1 MDSGLAIRSAN
12 TNSSGRV
19 PAMCTCFR
27 SVRIHGRKRL
37 EFSDPLVM
45 FGQLVS
51 LFPPRLD
58 VINCRLKMMDG
69 RKRIFFNQ
77 TSHSLEKNQKHLL
90 ICCQKRLITIL
101 LFVLSKESSH
111 LLLCHICWVEIIHIS
126 GWKLSANVF
135 GCDGKLK
142 LICLKPVLIAR
153 IFMFWRPP
161 LLFNDLRH
169 HNVHAAS
176 RKSSLNFVTST
187 PSAFWSL

>member
-1 MDSGLAIRSAN
+1 MWRRKKRKVKRMDSGLATRSAN

-45 FGQLVS
+45 FGQFVS
-51 LFPPRLD
+51 LFPPRQD

-77 TSHSLEKNQKHLL
+77 TSHSLEKNQKHPL

-101 LFVLSKESSH
+101 LFVLSKE
-111 LLLCHICWVEIIHIS
+111 C
-126 GWKLSANVF
+126 
-135 GCDGKLK
+135 
-142 LICLKPVLIAR
+142 LIAPTA
-153 IFMFWRPP
+153 MSY
-161 LLFNDLRH
+161 LLGGNNPHLR
-169 HNVHAAS
+169 VEAECQ
-176 RKSSLNFVTST
+176 RL
-187 PSAFWSL
+187 WL